1 MSFHGNKAAA
11 EALTTVVVAEDYSS
25 CDLESEINPVRRT
38 SEKIHENFQLYLL
51 KIWLEVGFLQGRFA
65 LRGGCT
71 EFWVSMNEL
80 R

>member
-38 SEKIHENFQLYLL
+38 SEKTHENFQLYML
-51 KIWLEVGFLQGRFA
+51 KI
-65 LRGGCT
+65 
-71 EFWVSMNEL
+71 
-80 R
+80 

>member
-11 EALTTVVVAEDYSS
+11 EVLTTVVVAEDYLS

-38 SEKIHENFQLYLL
+38 NEKIHENFQLYML
-51 KIWLEVGFLQGRFA
+51 KMWLEVGFLQGRFA

-71 EFWVSMNEL
+71 EFWVNMNEL